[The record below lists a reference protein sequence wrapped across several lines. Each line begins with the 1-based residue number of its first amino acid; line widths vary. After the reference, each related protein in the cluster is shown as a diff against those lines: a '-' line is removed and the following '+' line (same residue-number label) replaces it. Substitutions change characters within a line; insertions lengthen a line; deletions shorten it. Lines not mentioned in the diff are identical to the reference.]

1 MRVSISSA
9 HLQLIFVPTPAPGN
23 LFLPKIDIFE
33 DSLIVYTTDIVH
45 VILHRRLVK
54 TPSKNLCLPVP
65 ANSFSV
71 TICNSFLNSFLF

>member
-1 MRVSISSA
+1 MMRVSISSA

-33 DSLIVYTTDIVH
+33 DSLIVYVIDTVH
-45 VILHRRLVK
+45 VVLLRHLVK

-65 ANSFSV
+65 G
-71 TICNSFLNSFLF
+71 